1 MDILLKVVSNK
12 SPFLINF
19 LKFFNVNIYFL
30 KISSKKEMSF
40 LKSSNSKNVK
50 KLFYKLKSLNVK
62 PLPIADEKN
71 IPYEILDN
79 IYVDSKNLLLK
90 KVNSI
95 NSKKITKLFLK
106 NISFNSEKIVKLLIK
121 ESICNDFTGINGYV
135 DVWLKKKKK
144 LVFITYNFKDLF
156 LINKNKRLTVIYLP
170 LDFFNLILKLLIQ
183 LKIIFKLL
191 IFKILNIFQQH
202 KKNKTVINKKHTV
215 SLILHGDTFYGV
227 SKNKIAYDK
236 TLYYS
241 TKYKDFKKEN
251 ILHFGYQLEK
261 LKNKSIKYKY
271 LSDNH
276 LTLRDIRSTFF
287 FILKSILHIRN
298 FSDLFLILAL
308 TINLKYFFNCRN
320 IIKQHKELK
329 IALIDYEN
337 LCPKIIILAFMS
349 LNIKTVGTQE
359 RLASCFTNVV
369 DSMVDDY
376 FTASEKINKVIK
388 NKKLLFIK
396 NLIPVGMYRADKL
409 SKKIKKKNS
418 KNIIIALGFHTQ
430 PTLHKSQ
437 TSFLLNWKASKL
449 FLEEMYR
456 LSQDIKNCKI
466 IIRYKYFDGYENP
479 YFKEIIEKINRRKN
493 IEINTNNETEYSYKL
508 CSNADLVIAKH
519 NSLADECISRNIP
532 VIFYDYT
539 HNLDRII
546 KGAFDYDGSEIL
558 CKNYSEILKNA
569 KKFLDFKNNDL
580 KNQFQNIK
588 NKYYLYDKKKT
599 VKDKILNHLNNYLI
613 KQKYKKI
620 LRSILK

>member
-12 SPFLINF
+12 SLFLIYF
-19 LKFFNVNIYFL
+19 LKFFNANIYFL
-30 KISSKKEMSF
+30 ESSD
-40 LKSSNSKNVK
+40 SKNVK
-50 KLFYKLKSLNVK
+50 KLIYKFKSLNVK

-71 IPYEILDN
+71 IPYKILDN
-79 IYVDSKNLLLK
+79 IIVDSKNLLLK

-106 NISFNSEKIVKLLIK
+106 NISFNSEKVVKLLIK
-121 ESICNDFTGINGYV
+121 ESICGDFTEINAFI

-170 LDFFNLILKLLIQ
+170 IDFFNLILKLLIR
-183 LKIIFKLL
+183 LKIIFKLP
-191 IFKILNIFQQH
+191 IFKILSIFQQH

-227 SKNKIAYDK
+227 KNKIVYDK

-261 LKNKSIKYKY
+261 LKNRSIKYKY

-276 LTLRDIRSTFF
+276 LTLRDIGSTLFF
-287 FILKSILHIRN
+287 VLKSILYIRK
-298 FSDLFLILAL
+298 FSDLFLILVL
-308 TINLKYFFNCRN
+308 TINLKYFFNCKN

-329 IALIDYEN
+329 IALVDYEN

-349 LNIKTVGTQE
+349 LNIKTVATQE
-359 RLASCFTNVV
+359 RFASCFANVV

-376 FTASEKINKVIK
+376 FTASEKINKIIK

-396 NLIPVGMYRADKL
+396 KLIPVGMYRADKL
-409 SKKIKKKNS
+409 SRKIKKKNS
-418 KNIIIALGFHTQ
+418 KNVIIALGFHTH
-430 PTLHKSQ
+430 PTLHESQ
-437 TSFLLNWKASKL
+437 TSFILNWKASKL

-456 LSQDIKNCKI
+456 LSHDINNCKI
-466 IIRYKYFDGYENP
+466 IIRYKHFDGYENS

-493 IEINTNNETEYSYKL
+493 IKIDINNEIEYSYKL
-508 CSNADLVIAKH
+508 CSNADLVIARH
-519 NSLADECISRNIP
+519 TSLADECISRNIP
-532 VIFYDYT
+532 VIFHDYT

-546 KGAFDYDGSEIL
+546 KGTFDYDSSEIL
-558 CKNYSEILKNA
+558 CKNYLEVLKNA
-569 KKFLDFKNNDL
+569 KKFLNLKNNDL

-613 KQKYKKI
+613 KQKYKKN
-620 LRSILK
+620 S